1 MRVTS
6 HEAEKMSS
14 TTKTNRSVQ
23 CFCQSNVA
31 VLESFVC
38 CEPAIMDEELSKIR
52 FTGQLCDEFY
62 NTGENFGK
70 RREVGHGFSACK

>member
-1 MRVTS
+1 M
-6 HEAEKMSS
+6 
-14 TTKTNRSVQ
+14 
-23 CFCQSNVA
+23 A

-70 RREVGHGFSACK
+70 RREVGHGFSACKQVHVSCCSVKMAIKERRGSFCVIYSTF